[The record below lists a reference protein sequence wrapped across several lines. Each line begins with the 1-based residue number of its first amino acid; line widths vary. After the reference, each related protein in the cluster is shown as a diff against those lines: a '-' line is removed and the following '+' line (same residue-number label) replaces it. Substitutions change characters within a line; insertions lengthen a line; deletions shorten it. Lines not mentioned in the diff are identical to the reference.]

1 LDAQLFANLLSLPVE
16 TRYGALEMTPAL
28 IKQRTLEAIVRRLL
42 QLSDPNPVLFLLED
56 AHWIDPTSL
65 ELVQLM
71 VSGIPEASVLLV
83 ITFRPEWSPPFSGYD
98 HVTSLQLNRLGR
110 SQGAE
115 MVKAIAGSHV
125 PQSVIER
132 IVARTD
138 GIPLFVEELTKSLI
152 EGGLDIAEANIP
164 ATLQASLSARLD
176 RLPPGAKEIAQLG
189 AAIGR
194 EFQHELLTSVASNAN
209 TELSTVLNELIQSE
223 LVFRTGT
230 PPEAVYTFK
239 HALVQDAAYGSLLRG
254 QRQKHHHEIAESLA
268 ENFPEITETE
278 PELLAHHYTE
288 AGLHQP
294 AIDFWRKAGERALR
308 RSANVEAINHLE
320 KALALLASLP
330 ETQERDAREL
340 SVQLALGPALM
351 AAKGQGNTEARDAYL
366 RARELGST
374 LKDTPQHFRA
384 LWGSW
389 RSHMMQGEHASAR
402 ELGAECLNVAKES
415 KDDAL
420 FLGGLFAFA
429 GSLTLMGDYVSA
441 RDHLEQVI
449 VPDNIEKHRAIAFN
463 FGQDPAAS
471 MLAYKS
477 WVLWNLGFSERARE
491 QAQEA
496 VALAEAVAHPLT
508 LCQVLNYAAMT
519 DCFCQDWAQARSRA
533 ETNLKLS
540 EERGFP
546 QTYWLAVGFR
556 CRALVA
562 EGAGE
567 DIVSEFEAAVRE
579 RQSLGLKAGVLFE
592 HAFLAEALSAV
603 NRLEDARSLLDGT
616 IRFADESGEGL
627 HLPELYRLEGLMLLK
642 EAKPGSVNTAEE
654 RFRCAI
660 RIAEGQ
666 GSLSLQLRAAT
677 SLADLL
683 ANHDRTA
690 EAHKLLTPIYARF
703 TEGFEM
709 SDLQAA
715 KKMLNFLG

>member
-1 LDAQLFANLLSLPVE
+1 
-16 TRYGALEMTPAL
+16 
-28 IKQRTLEAIVRRLL
+28 
-42 QLSDPNPVLFLLED
+42 
-56 AHWIDPTSL
+56 
-65 ELVQLM
+65 
-71 VSGIPEASVLLV
+71 
-83 ITFRPEWSPPFSGYD
+83 
-98 HVTSLQLNRLGR
+98 
-110 SQGAE
+110 
-115 MVKAIAGSHV
+115 
-125 PQSVIER
+125 
-132 IVARTD
+132 
-138 GIPLFVEELTKSLI
+138 
-152 EGGLDIAEANIP
+152 
-164 ATLQASLSARLD
+164 
-176 RLPPGAKEIAQLG
+176 
-189 AAIGR
+189 
-194 EFQHELLTSVASNAN
+194 
-209 TELSTVLNELIQSE
+209 
-223 LVFRTGT
+223 
-230 PPEAVYTFK
+230 
-239 HALVQDAAYGSLLRG
+239 
-254 QRQKHHHEIAESLA
+254 
-268 ENFPEITETE
+268 
-278 PELLAHHYTE
+278 
-288 AGLHQP
+288 
-294 AIDFWRKAGERALR
+294 
-308 RSANVEAINHLE
+308 
-320 KALALLASLP
+320 
-330 ETQERDAREL
+330 
-340 SVQLALGPALM
+340 M